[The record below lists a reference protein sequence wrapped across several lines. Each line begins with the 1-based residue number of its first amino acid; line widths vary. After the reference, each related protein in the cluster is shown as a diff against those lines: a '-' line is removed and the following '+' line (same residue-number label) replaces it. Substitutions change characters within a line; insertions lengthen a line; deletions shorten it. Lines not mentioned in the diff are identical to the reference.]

1 MDGTLKTAKP
11 LGLSRMLLKYHSKGK
26 FKRVYWKKL
35 IRKKNSWFIHSGVDI
50 GYTSAIGT
58 MVFICEYSAK
68 WLNLEHYFMD
78 LVIVHLANVL

>member
-35 IRKKNSWFIHSGVDI
+35 IRKKILGLSTVEL
-50 GYTSAIGT
+50 T
-58 MVFICEYSAK
+58 
-68 WLNLEHYFMD
+68 
-78 LVIVHLANVL
+78 LVTLVL

>member
-35 IRKKNSWFIHSGVDI
+35 IRKKKILRL
-50 GYTSAIGT
+50 SAVELT
-58 MVFICEYSAK
+58 
-68 WLNLEHYFMD
+68 
-78 LVIVHLANVL
+78 LVTLVL